1 MANDKWAFAA
11 VLSLLAA
18 AGVEGILP
26 SVIRIAAVFDDDQDA
41 KHELAFRQRHSYL
54 LCCHIFSLSM
64 LQGRPSGQIAG
75 LG

>member
-18 AGVEGILP
+18 AGVEVEGILP

-41 KHELAFRQRHSYL
+41 KHELAFRQRHS
-54 LCCHIFSLSM
+54 
-64 LQGRPSGQIAG
+64 
-75 LG
+75 